1 MPVLTYVADAS
12 LAQWEGMCHP
22 LSVSDHLCHIKGD
35 LTQLHDA
42 GVKNEISVA
51 RVSAR
56 LELGSSADSLVW
68 SGLADPYTV

>member
-35 LTQLHDA
+35 FTQQRNA
-42 GVKNEISVA
+42 GVKNVFSVA
-51 RVSAR
+51 QASAR